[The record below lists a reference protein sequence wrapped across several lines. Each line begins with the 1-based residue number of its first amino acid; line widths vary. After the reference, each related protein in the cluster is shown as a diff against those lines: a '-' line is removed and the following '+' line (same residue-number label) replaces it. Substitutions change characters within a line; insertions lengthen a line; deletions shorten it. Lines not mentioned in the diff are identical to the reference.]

1 MIKVCFWGT
10 RGSLPVSITADTVR
24 AKLHRAL
31 KTARNFDTSTDE
43 AIEAFINGQL
53 SFSDWGSY
61 GGNTSCVEIRD
72 DGEYVLC
79 DAGSGLR
86 DFGNFIMKSGRGKNP
101 GVYNIF
107 MSHLHWDHI
116 QGFPFFTPAFI
127 PGNKINIYGFHE
139 ELRDTFIRQQA
150 APNFPVPLNVMK
162 AKIDFHVLEPEKEY
176 EIAGHKVIGIRQTH
190 PGFSYGY
197 SFVKDG
203 KKIVYSTDSE
213 HKDDAKKLGKFFDG
227 ADLLIFDA
235 QYSLFDAIDTKEN
248 WGHSSNVLGVELSVN
263 AGVKRLCLF
272 HHEPAYSDE
281 TIEQLYRD
289 TVEYCQITAPE
300 RPLKVDIA
308 YDGLEID
315 I

>member
-1 MIKVCFWGT
+1 MKVCFWGT

-31 KTARNFDTSTDE
+31 KTARNFDVSTDE
-43 AIEAFINGQL
+43 TIETFINEQL

-72 DGEYVLC
+72 NSEYVLC

-86 DFGNFIMKSGRGKNP
+86 DFGNFIMKSGRGKNSC
-101 GVYNIF
+101 VYNIF
-107 MSHLHWDHI
+107 ISHLHWDHI

-127 PGNKINIYGFHE
+127 PGNKINIYGFHT
-139 ELRDTFIRQQA
+139 ELRETFIRQQEY
-150 APNFPVPLNVMK
+150 PNFPVPLKIMR
-162 AKIDFHVLEPEKEY
+162 AAIDFHVLELEKEY
-176 EIAGHKVIGIRQTH
+176 EIAGYKVTGMKQTH
-190 PGFSYGY
+190 PGDSYGY

-213 HKDDAKKLGKFFDG
+213 HKDSALELIKFFDG

-235 QYSLFDAIDTKEN
+235 QYSLLDAIDTKEN
-248 WGHSSNVLGVELSVN
+248 WGHSSNILGVELSVN
-263 AGVKRLCLF
+263 ANVKRLCLF

-281 TIEQLYRD
+281 TIEQIYND
-289 TVEYCQITAPE
+289 TVEYSEIASPE
-300 RPLKVDIA
+300 HPVKVDMA

-315 I
+315 IV

>member
-1 MIKVCFWGT
+1 MMKVYFWGT
-10 RGSLPVSITADTVR
+10 RGSLPVSMTADAVR

-31 KTARNFDTSTDE
+31 KTARNFDISTDE
-43 AIEAFINGQL
+43 SIEAFINGHL
-53 SFSDWGSY
+53 SFSGWGSY
-61 GGNTSCVEIRD
+61 GGNTSCVELRH
-72 DGEYVLC
+72 EEQYVLC

-86 DFGNFIMKSGRGKNP
+86 DFGNFIMKSGRGKHK
-101 GVYNIF
+101 GVYHIF
-107 MSHLHWDHI
+107 ISHLHWDHI

-127 PGNKINIYGFHE
+127 PGNQINIYGFHK
-139 ELRDTFIRQQA
+139 ELKDSFVRQQEF
-150 APNFPVPLNVMK
+150 PNFPVPLSVMR
-162 AKIDFHVLEPEKEY
+162 AAIEFHYLDLEKDY
-176 EIAGHKVIGIRQTH
+176 DIAGYKVMGIRQTH

-213 HKDDAKKLGKFFDG
+213 HKEDTQDLVKFFEG

-235 QYSLFDAIDTKEN
+235 QYSLLDAIDTKEN
-248 WGHSSNVLGVELSVN
+248 WGHSSNMLGVELSASAN
-263 AGVKRLCLF
+263 VKRLCLF

-281 TIEQLYRD
+281 TIEQLYND
-289 TVEYCQITAPE
+289 TVQYSQLTTPE
-300 RPLKVDIA
+300 NPVKVDIA